1 LARVACGACA
11 RIVAMTDLLHRLQ
24 FAADPLAD
32 RTVNQIIG
40 TWSLANLDAKGIL
53 AANATQFD
61 RIKQANRL
69 MATWTSNSALKDWQP
84 PKDDFDPQVVAA
96 LQEYLASGTQLPP
109 WADTHKIARAEQV
122 FFDDGPMSCI
132 LLFCASLPEC
142 YVIPD
147 LADVL
152 HVAGQLE
159 KHTEYRIRSTAAMIF
174 PVMMHGGL
182 TTAEGGGVAQTLKVR
197 LIHATIRHLILRGMP
212 IAGIERAQKV
222 APLASLQGSQNM
234 HQALFAHGWD
244 TPALGLPCNQE
255 ELAYTLLTF
264 NYVFLRGLR
273 TLGIGLP
280 HEDEQAYLHTWN
292 VMAHVLG
299 VDKALMVNTMDEAHA
314 LFADMQAR
322 GRARPRTPDVRSK
335 LGGALI
341 DTMQN
346 AIKLPVV
353 KHFPALMTRRLCGPQ
368 TSRDVGVTD
377 STPWF
382 ARLCFAVLM
391 AVTRGI
397 DTVVRLFWPQFSLSR
412 LITRILGYHLISK
425 VLLDQTRP
433 LKLPD
438 HLIHRVD
445 AMMSQWGHD
454 AKAPRWINAVE
465 DALTVKGSWRS
476 AA

>member
-1 LARVACGACA
+1 
-11 RIVAMTDLLHRLQ
+11 MTDVLHRMQ

-32 RTVNQIIG
+32 AAIDKIVG
-40 TWSLANLDAKGIL
+40 TWSLAAPDAKGML

-61 RIKQANRL
+61 RIAQANRL
-69 MATWTSNSALKDWQP
+69 MATWSSNGALVNWQP
-84 PKDDFDPQVVAA
+84 PQGDFDPQVVQA
-96 LQEYLASGTQLPP
+96 LQEYLTAGAQLPP

-182 TTAEGGGVAQTLKVR
+182 TTAAGGGIAQTLKVR
-197 LIHATIRHLILRGMP
+197 LIHATVRHLILRGMP
-212 IAGIERAQKV
+212 LAGIERAQAI
-222 APLASLQGSQNM
+222 APLAALHGSQNM
-234 HQALFAHGWD
+234 HEALFAHGWD

-264 NYVFLRGLR
+264 NYIFLRALR

-280 HEDEQAYLHTWN
+280 REDEQAYLHTWN

-299 VDKALMVNTMDEAHA
+299 VDKALMVNTMDEARA

-322 GRARPRTPDVRSK
+322 GRAHPRTPDVRGK
-335 LGGALI
+335 LGRALI
-341 DTMQN
+341 NTMQN
-346 AIKLPVV
+346 AITLPVV

-368 TSRDVGVTD
+368 TSRDIGVTD

-382 ARLCFAVLM
+382 ARLAFSVLM
-391 AVTRGI
+391 GIARGI
-397 DTVVRLFWPQFSLSR
+397 DTLVRFVWPQFSLSR

-433 LKLPD
+433 LKLPE
-438 HLIHRVD
+438 HLLNRID
-445 AMMSQWGHD
+445 AMMGQWGD
-454 AKAPRWINAVE
+454 DVKAPRWINALE

>member
-1 LARVACGACA
+1 
-11 RIVAMTDLLHRLQ
+11 MTDLLHRMQ

-32 RTVNQIIG
+32 ATIDKIIG
-40 TWSLANLDAKGIL
+40 TWSLEGAEAKALLTANT
-53 AANATQFD
+53 TQFE
-61 RIKQANRL
+61 RITQSNRL
-69 MATWTSNSALKDWQP
+69 MATWTSNGVLKDWQP
-84 PKDDFDPQVVAA
+84 PPGDFDPQVVQA
-96 LQEYLASGTQLPP
+96 LQEYLAAGAQLPP
-109 WADTHKIARAEQV
+109 WAEVQKIARAEQV

-182 TTAEGGGVAQTLKVR
+182 TTAEGGGIAQTLKVR

-212 IAGIERAQKV
+212 LAGVERAQAI
-222 APLASLQGSQNM
+222 APLASLRGSQNM
-234 HQALFAHGWD
+234 HEALFAHGWD

-273 TLGIGLP
+273 TLGIGLSR
-280 HEDEQAYLHTWN
+280 EDEQAYLHTWN

-299 VDKALMVNTMDEAHA
+299 VDKALMVNTMDEARA

-322 GRARPRTPDVRSK
+322 GRAHPRTPDVRGK
-335 LGGALI
+335 LGSALI
-341 DTMQN
+341 NTMQN

-353 KHFPALMTRRLCGPQ
+353 KHFPALMTRRLCGEQ
-368 TSRDVGVTD
+368 TSRDIGVTD
-377 STPWF
+377 NT
-382 ARLCFAVLM
+382 
-391 AVTRGI
+391 
-397 DTVVRLFWPQFSLSR
+397 
-412 LITRILGYHLISK
+412 
-425 VLLDQTRP
+425 
-433 LKLPD
+433 
-438 HLIHRVD
+438 
-445 AMMSQWGHD
+445 
-454 AKAPRWINAVE
+454 
-465 DALTVKGSWRS
+465 
-476 AA
+476 